1 MECIQPDYSND
12 VMKSIAIVQTSA
24 VSSNELK
31 SLCSEILPGV
41 KVHQIIDDSLIAEVN
56 ANNGPTIGV
65 RRRLYNYYLQAE
77 SLGVDLILNQCS
89 SVGEVADLIKPFVN
103 IPVIKI
109 DEAMARKAV
118 SMGKKIAMIATVATT
133 VGPSSRLILQMAK
146 EAGKEIELDIHLV
159 KDAMMIL
166 IEKGDVETRNR
177 MVIGEVQKAAETNDV
192 IVLAQGS
199 MTVLLPL
206 LKDIEK
212 PVLSSPRLGVCYVK
226 EVLDSIREEKEGT
239 DK

>member
-166 IEKGDVETRNR
+166 IEKGDVETHNR